1 MLRYSYGITSRQ
13 RSALRLT
20 RWIRHCRLDAYLAD
34 TTGRQA
40 MRRPSSLNG
49 TPSLLRDISP
59 TTWVWLAS
67 LLAFLVYFYLG
78 AA

>member
-1 MLRYSYGITSRQ
+1 
-13 RSALRLT
+13 
-20 RWIRHCRLDAYLAD
+20 
-34 TTGRQA
+34 